1 MTVKMNRAES
11 KDITEILRRCSG
23 GNQEAFDELMPLVYE
38 ELHWQAARYLSRER
52 KNHTLQTTALIHEAY
67 LKLIDQRNVNWE
79 SRTHFFAIAANLMRR
94 ILVDYA
100 KTKHRQKRGGAAEN
114 LSLEEALQVQAKDEN
129 SVDLI
134 ALDEALTRLAEID
147 SQQARVVELRY
158 FADLS
163 LEATAEAL
171 HISRAT
177 AARDWSVAKAWLLR
191 ELSR

>member
-11 KDITEILRRCSG
+11 KDITEILHRCSG

-38 ELHWQAARYLSRER
+38 ELHRQAARYLSRER
-52 KNHTLQTTALIHEAY
+52 KNHTLQTTALINEAY
-67 LKLIDQRNVNWE
+67 LKLIDQKDVNWE
-79 SRTHFFAIAANLMRR
+79 SRTHFFAIAAQAMRR

-100 KTKHRQKRGGAAEN
+100 KTRNREKRGGAEEN
-114 LSLEEALQVQAKDEN
+114 LPLEEALQVQAKEEK
-129 SVDLI
+129 SIDLI
-134 ALDEALTRLAEID
+134 ALDEALIKLTEID
-147 SQQARVVELRY
+147 EQQAHVVELRY

-177 AARDWSVAKAWLLR
+177 AAREWNVARAWLHR
-191 ELSR
+191 ELTR